1 MLSDFFI
8 MVIMSPFF
16 THLPAHPIYLV
27 GDTLLI
33 FLCTPTPVV
42 SQIFGHVSF
51 LKFNMLSLVSP
62 KFGIMSWLL
71 DLLKMSHEFIYN
83 DIRIGCCTVRLAAL
97 PDPTYKGYLAQFEAI
112 MNTPFI
118 WNQTAKDLLTV
129 SLVFVTF
136 WMFFVELCIIFHFF
150 PSCLEYG
157 PAKLDI
163 FQ

>member
-1 MLSDFFI
+1 MLSDFYYGDYVAVFYA
-8 MVIMSPFF
+8 F
-16 THLPAHPIYLV
+16 TCASYILSWWYTIDFSVHAYTCSFPNIW
-27 GDTLLI
+27 
-33 FLCTPTPVV
+33 
-42 SQIFGHVSF
+42 SRQF

-118 WNQTAKDLLTV
+118 WNQTAKDLLTMSV
-129 SLVFVTF
+129 VFVTF